1 MDNSIFLNVHKGDE
15 QALIGIGPDNPNYY
29 KVAFVN
35 DDESDVNF
43 GGCAIIT
50 RGKRYIN
57 CPFDMVVMDTLP
69 TEQLPNTL
77 YLIKEGTVKIL
88 DENNAE

>member
-15 QALIGIGPDNPNYY
+15 QALIGIGPENPNYY
-29 KVAFVN
+29 KVAFV
-35 DDESDVNF
+35 DDGSSV
-43 GGCAIIT
+43 IT

-57 CPFDMVVMDTLP
+57 CPFDMIVMDTLP

-77 YLIKEGTVKIL
+77 YLIKEGSVNEL